1 VDAVREQVLTL
12 ARLVL
17 RPELVNRVDE
27 VVLFG
32 ALSPA
37 ALATITGMALSET
50 RERLAAQ
57 AVGLVVSDAAV
68 AWLASRGGGGAAL
81 GARPVRRTVGREVE
95 RRLSRML
102 LAGEVAA
109 GQEVRVDVD
118 GDALGFT
125 VTPRDG
131 SG

>member
-1 VDAVREQVLTL
+1 
-12 ARLVL
+12 
-17 RPELVNRVDE
+17 
-27 VVLFG
+27 
-32 ALSPA
+32 
-37 ALATITGMALSET
+37 
-50 RERLAAQ
+50 
-57 AVGLVVSDAAV
+57 V